1 MYLQGSNS
9 SMYLTSF
16 VSGEALVVTSLAV
29 NSTVSVN
36 STSKTMVGEACGGMT
51 SSEMTLGCR
60 KGVGSTRMI
69 GVVSAG
75 IFLSIPRTEP
85 IDKPALFSQTQ
96 QFVHTPR
103 RASDTHHYT
112 DRNNDTD
119 CCGRARGRVLEL
131 SDVEGGAK
139 VRGLAL
145 KVWLQSAVVEVV
157 FT

>member
-1 MYLQGSNS
+1 MDILLSAIMYFQASNS
-9 SMYLTSF
+9 SMYLTSY
-16 VSGEALVVTSLAV
+16 VSGENLVVTSLAV
-29 NSTVSVN
+29 NSTVFVG
-36 STSKTMVGEACGGMT
+36 STSKTM
-51 SSEMTLGCR
+51 
-60 KGVGSTRMI
+60 
-69 GVVSAG
+69 
-75 IFLSIPRTEP
+75 FLSIPRTEP

-139 VRGLAL
+139 V
-145 KVWLQSAVVEVV
+145 
-157 FT
+157 